1 MKSDLKK
8 RINFHVE
15 NKFGFVIL
23 FSIINF
29 IQYQELAY
37 IYMVKIKKRE
47 TEKKIESGQYH
58 NSCKM

>member
-37 IYMVKIKKRE
+37 IYMVKIKKKGNR
-47 TEKKIESGQYH
+47 KK
-58 NSCKM
+58 N